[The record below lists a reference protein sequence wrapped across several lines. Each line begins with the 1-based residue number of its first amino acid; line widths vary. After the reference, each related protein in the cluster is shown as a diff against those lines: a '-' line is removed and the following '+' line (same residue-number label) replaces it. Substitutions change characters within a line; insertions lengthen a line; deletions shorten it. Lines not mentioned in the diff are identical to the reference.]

1 MKVTVLHNQTL
12 LDIAIQQYGSAE
24 AVFIL
29 AAENQI
35 SPSQDLEAGT
45 EVRVPEIH
53 INKDMESYCK
63 TNHVNPATADS
74 TSSDVRLR
82 IFTEEFTDQFK

>member
-1 MKVTVLHNQTL
+1 MKVTVLSNQTL
-12 LDIAIQQYGSAE
+12 LDLAIQQYGSAE

-29 AAENQI
+29 AEENQI
-35 SPSQDLEAGT
+35 SPSQDLETGM
-45 EVRVPEIH
+45 EIIVPELH
-53 INKDMESYCK
+53 VNKDMEVYCK

-82 IFTEEFTDQFK
+82 IFTEEFTEEFN